1 MRVVIIVESGPRPG
15 ARWLLRPGE
24 TMVFGRTERADV
36 ILGEDP
42 SLSSRHFH
50 VSIEGDAC
58 VIEDLQSTNG
68 TWMNDEPIRSIV
80 LNDGDRIRAG
90 QFVFAFQFD
99 SSYATHPIV
108 PSPITTDHDP
118 HSAAAEIPLP
128 PADLAPADLAPADLP
143 EWQSPPTAPAETTP
157 PKTLSN
163 QDTVPEDEFS
173 EFETRATEP
182 ATSPPAFEVPRT
194 DISDTNV
201 PEIPKIKKKPSPPL
215 GHLELQLHRCPSGL
229 MCATQLSAWADPS
242 MIVERLAFACPTTFI
257 VDFGRT
263 QLAATEAVDE
273 TMPDYLLA
281 NIPPAVAA
289 EVSPRMVP
297 IVDPQQRVEW
307 VQNGWGSNGMIV
319 LFSQVPV
326 FPLLEH
332 YQRLMGTAKT
342 DTGKSSSFVGLC
354 WPSVL
359 DTVLNN
365 GKPEFAAEIA
375 EPCET
380 ILLQCN
386 QSPGGW
392 RLFGNDRLEAFLTQ
406 CQIPVQ
412 VDKS

>member
-1 MRVVIIVESGPRPG
+1 LRVVIIVESGPRPG

-50 VSIEGDAC
+50 VSIEGEAC

-68 TWMNDEPIRSIV
+68 TWMNDEPIRSRV
-80 LNDGDRIRAG
+80 LNDGDRVRAG

-99 SSYATHPIV
+99 SSYATHPIL
-108 PSPITTDHDP
+108 PSPAVPDQHPKPATSESP
-118 HSAAAEIPLP
+118 SA
-128 PADLAPADLAPADLP
+128 ADLP
-143 EWQSPPTAPAETTP
+143 EWQPPTAEPSEPTS
-157 PKTLSN
+157 PKAFSN
-163 QDTVPEDEFS
+163 QDTVPEDEFA
-173 EFETRATEP
+173 EFETRATDSDPPPLAFTTAKPGSHDANAPELP
-182 ATSPPAFEVPRT
+182 KPKTEKKTSPVP
-194 DISDTNV
+194 
-201 PEIPKIKKKPSPPL
+201 
-215 GHLELQLHRCPSGL
+215 GHLELQVQRCPSGL

-263 QLAATEAVDE
+263 QLSATEAADE
-273 TMPDYLLA
+273 TISDYLLA
-281 NIPPAVAA
+281 NIPATVAA
-289 EVSPRMVP
+289 EVSPRMIPV
-297 IVDPQQRVEW
+297 VDPQQRVEW
-307 VQNGWGSNGMIV
+307 VQNGWGSNGIIV

-332 YQRLMGTAKT
+332 YQRLMGAAK
-342 DTGKSSSFVGLC
+342 GEMAKPKPFVGLC

-359 DTVLNN
+359 ELVLNN
-365 GKPEFAAEIA
+365 GKAEYAAEIV
-375 EPCET
+375 EPCEA

-392 RLFGNDRLEAFLTQ
+392 RMFGNERLEVFLTQ
-406 CQIPVQ
+406 CQIPFQ
-412 VDKS
+412 VDQS